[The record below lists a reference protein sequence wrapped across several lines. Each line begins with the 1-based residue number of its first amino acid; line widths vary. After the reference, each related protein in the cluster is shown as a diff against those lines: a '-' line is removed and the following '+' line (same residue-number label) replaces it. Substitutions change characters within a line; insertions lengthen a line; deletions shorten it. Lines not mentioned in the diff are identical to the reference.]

1 MAKRYASLRERRSN
15 DQRTYLPHMPPI
27 LAFVVEAFVEHLHDF
42 NEVLPERDILMI
54 WPSNKRLIP
63 LTG

>member
-1 MAKRYASLRERRSN
+1 
-15 DQRTYLPHMPPI
+15 MPPI